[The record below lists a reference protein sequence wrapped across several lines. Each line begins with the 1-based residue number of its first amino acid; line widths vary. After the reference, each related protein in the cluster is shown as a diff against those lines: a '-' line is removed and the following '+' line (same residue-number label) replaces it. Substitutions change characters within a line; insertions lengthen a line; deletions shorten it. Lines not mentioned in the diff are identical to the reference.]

1 MMDIYKHKSEFKVLV
16 FVIALLIGGVSLYY
30 TDTLVKKLVE
40 REKEQ
45 IELYASALR
54 FTLDPENNEPLTFIF
69 DEIIK
74 SNQHI
79 PVILTDHEENII
91 TYKNIDI
98 PPGVS
103 PERKERILQREL
115 EIMKQEHPPIIVEYE
130 VGAPTHNKIYYRN
143 SDLIYQLRWYP
154 YAQLSVI
161 AIFGFLTYLAFSY
174 SRKAEQNRI
183 WVGLAKETA
192 HQLGTPISSLM
203 AWIELLKHDEQ
214 FKNHEV
220 LGELEKDIK
229 RLQITTERFSNIGSK
244 PTFKPEDPYE
254 VVKEIVDYLRPR
266 ISPKIEVEV
275 VNYTLQGTRVLMNRH
290 LFQWVIEN
298 LCKNA
303 VDAMN
308 GAGKIEIKLKVTAN
322 HKKTI
327 IDVTDTGKGIPK
339 SKFKKIFAPGYTTKK
354 RGWGLGLTLAKRI
367 VENYHKGRI
376 FVKAS
381 EIDKG
386 TKFRII
392 LPNQQTE
399 GVESYELVNKKN
411 PLRKVLE
418 SLEKGNSLSEK
429 D

>member
-1 MMDIYKHKSEFKVLV
+1 
-16 FVIALLIGGVSLYY
+16 
-30 TDTLVKKLVE
+30 
-40 REKEQ
+40 
-45 IELYASALR
+45 
-54 FTLDPENNEPLTFIF
+54 
-69 DEIIK
+69 
-74 SNQHI
+74 
-79 PVILTDHEENII
+79 
-91 TYKNIDI
+91 
-98 PPGVS
+98 
-103 PERKERILQREL
+103 
-115 EIMKQEHPPIIVEYE
+115 
-130 VGAPTHNKIYYRN
+130 
-143 SDLIYQLRWYP
+143 
-154 YAQLSVI
+154 
-161 AIFGFLTYLAFSY
+161 
-174 SRKAEQNRI
+174 
-183 WVGLAKETA
+183 
-192 HQLGTPISSLM
+192 
-203 AWIELLKHDEQ
+203 
-214 FKNHEV
+214 
-220 LGELEKDIK
+220 
-229 RLQITTERFSNIGSK
+229 
-244 PTFKPEDPYE
+244 
-254 VVKEIVDYLRPR
+254 
-266 ISPKIEVEV
+266 VEV

-399 GVESYELVNKKN
+399 GVELYELVNKKN

>member
-1 MMDIYKHKSEFKVLV
+1 MMDVYRHKSEFKILV
-16 FVIALLIGGVSLYY
+16 VIVALIIGSVSLYY

-54 FTLDPENNEPLTFIF
+54 YTLDPDNNEPLTFIF

-79 PVILTDHEENII
+79 PVILTDYEGNII
-91 TYKNIDI
+91 TYKNIHL
-98 PPGVS
+98 PANFS
-103 PERKERILQREL
+103 PERKERILLQEL

-130 VGAPTHNKIYYRN
+130 NNFTSRNIIYYRN

-161 AIFGFLTYLAFSY
+161 AIFGLLTYLAFSY

-203 AWIELLKHDEQ
+203 AWIELLKQNEQ
-214 FKNHEV
+214 FREHDIV
-220 LGELEKDIK
+220 YELEKDIR
-229 RLQITTERFSNIGSK
+229 RLQIITERFSNIGSK
-244 PTFKPEDPYE
+244 PTFQPEDPYE
-254 VVKEIVDYLRPR
+254 VVKEIIDYLRPR
-266 ISPKIEVEV
+266 ISPKISIEII
-275 VNYTLQGTRVLMNRH
+275 NYTLSNTRVQMNRH

-303 VDAMN
+303 VDAMGGTGN
-308 GAGKIEIKLKVTAN
+308 IEIKLKVTAN
-322 HKKTI
+322 HRKTI
-327 IDVTDTGKGIPK
+327 IDVSDTGRGIPK
-339 SKFKKIFAPGYTTKK
+339 SKFKKIFNPGYTTKK

-367 VENYHKGRI
+367 VENYHRGEI

-381 EIDKG
+381 ELNKG

-392 LPNQQTE
+392 LPNTDNDA
-399 GVESYELVNKKN
+399 SDHELVNKEN
-411 PLRKVLE
+411 SLRKIFEKITREE
-418 SLEKGNSLSEK
+418 SN
-429 D
+429 